1 VDELE
6 NWKDRAVKAF
16 PHLME
21 LSPQERASILDE
33 MSAGVYP
40 AGTVMIEQGR
50 RCRGAAL
57 VLSGVIRVYKISEEG
72 REITLYRVGCGET
85 CILAVSCLL
94 GGVDYPVIAEV
105 EDDAEVAMLP
115 IVALREAMLKSEPW
129 QRFIFASMAN
139 AMMEVLTVLDEVAFR
154 SMDARIAF
162 RLLQCERDRIEATH
176 EQLAADMGTAREV
189 VSRLL
194 KELENRKFVQLGRGS
209 VTILDRKALEELAGQ

>member
-1 VDELE
+1 MEH
-6 NWKDRAVKAF
+6 WKDRIVKAF
-16 PHLME
+16 PHLAE
-21 LSPQERASILDE
+21 LSPQERASVLDE
-33 MSAGVYP
+33 MSVGVYP

-57 VLSGVIRVYKISEEG
+57 ILSGVIRIYKISEEG

-115 IVALREAMLKSEPW
+115 IGAMREAMLKSEPW
-129 QRFIFASMAN
+129 QRFLFASMAR
-139 AMMEVLTVLDEVAFR
+139 AMMEVLDILDAVAFR
-154 SMDARIAF
+154 SMDARLAA
-162 RLLQCERDRIEATH
+162 RLLQCEENRVEMTH
-176 EQLAADMGTAREV
+176 EQLAADLGTAREV

-194 KELENRKFVQLGRGS
+194 KDLENRRVVKLGRGAVS
-209 VTILDRKALEELAGQ
+209 VLNRKALEEIAGQ

>member
-1 VDELE
+1 ME
-6 NWKDRAVKAF
+6 NWKERAVKAF
-16 PHLME
+16 PHLAE
-21 LSPQERASILDE
+21 LSAQEREAALDA
-33 MSAGVYP
+33 MSVGVYP

-50 RCRGAAL
+50 RCLGAAL

-72 REITLYRVGCGET
+72 REITLYRVGRGET

-115 IVALREAMLKSEPW
+115 IASLREAMLKSEPW
-129 QRFIFASMAN
+129 QKFLFASMAS
-139 AMMEVLTVLDEVAFR
+139 AMMDVLTVLDEVAFR
-154 SMDARIAF
+154 SMDARLAS
-162 RLLQCERDRIEATH
+162 RLLQCDRNFIEMTH

-194 KELENRKFVQLGRGS
+194 KELENRKLVRLGRGS
-209 VTILDRKALEELAGQ
+209 VAVLDRKALEKIAGQ

>member
-1 VDELE
+1 ME
-6 NWKDRAVKAF
+6 NWKDRIVKAF
-16 PHLME
+16 PHLAE
-21 LSPQERASILDE
+21 LPAQERAAILDE
-33 MSAGVYP
+33 MGMGVYP

-50 RCRGAAL
+50 KCRGAAL

-115 IVALREAMLKSEPW
+115 IGALREAMLKSEPW
-129 QRFIFASMAN
+129 QRFLFASMAR
-139 AMMEVLTVLDEVAFR
+139 AMMDVLNVLDEVAFR
-154 SMDARIAF
+154 SMDVRIAS
-162 RLLQCERDRIEATH
+162 RLLQCDRNRIEATH
-176 EQLAADMGTAREV
+176 EQLAADLGTAREV

-194 KELENRKFVQLGRGS
+194 KELENRKIVQLGRGA
-209 VTILDRKALEELAGQ
+209 VTILNRKALEEIAGE

>member
-1 VDELE
+1 ME
-6 NWKDRAVKAF
+6 NWKEKAVSAF

-21 LSPQERASILDE
+21 LSAQERSAILDQ
-33 MSAGVYP
+33 MNAGLYP

-50 RCRGAAL
+50 HCRGAAL
-57 VLSGVIRVYKISEEG
+57 VLSGVIRVYKISAEG

-94 GGVDYPVIAEV
+94 GGVDYPVIAVV
-105 EDDAEVAMLP
+105 EEDAQVAMLP
-115 IVALREAMLKSEPW
+115 IGALREAMLRSEPW

-139 AMMEVLTVLDEVAFR
+139 AMVEVLTVLDEVAFR
-154 SMDARIAF
+154 SMDARIAY
-162 RLLQCERDRIEATH
+162 RLLQCDENRIEATH
-176 EQLAADMGTAREV
+176 EQLASDLGTAREV

-194 KELENRKFVQLGRGS
+194 KELENRKFVLLGRGS